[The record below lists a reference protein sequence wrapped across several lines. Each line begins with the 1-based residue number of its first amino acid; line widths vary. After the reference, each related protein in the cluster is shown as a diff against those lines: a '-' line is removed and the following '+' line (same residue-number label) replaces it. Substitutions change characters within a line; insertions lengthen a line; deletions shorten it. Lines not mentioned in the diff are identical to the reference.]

1 MASQRHSALHCL
13 PTADKHPRVR
23 LSSTR
28 RSWAASRKFQT
39 HTWAVWSVPPR
50 KPAHSMPRVGR
61 SRIRTKNTEQRT
73 APAQVK
79 EPTATS
85 KRGYV
90 VLLLLMATTHTS
102 KNIRKAH
109 QIMDDTIPR
118 QRRFKPTN
126 AADRRASTSRR
137 SAASGNT
144 NKARRIM
151 TSTIPRQRRFKPT
164 NAADRRANTS
174 RRSAAH
180 IAMAGGTRACQ
191 VNRMLVAPRTTT
203 TIATTRNQ
211 AILAVLI
218 LQQRVENA
226 GYHSTVN

>member
-126 AADRRASTSRR
+126 AADRRA
-137 SAASGNT
+137 
-144 NKARRIM
+144 
-151 TSTIPRQRRFKPT
+151 
-164 NAADRRANTS
+164 NTS